1 MILEQRLSKGTCR
14 AIDRGSKESPNGLSA
29 DSSRH
34 DLQQTG
40 KVQNH
45 NTMFRADSRERKK
58 VRSANSHNLLD
69 ENGSSEAHADRVTHA
84 AKSIRNGRG

>member
-14 AIDRGSKESPNGLSA
+14 AIDRGSKESPNELSA

-69 ENGSSEAHADRVTHA
+69 ENGSSEAQADRVTHA
-84 AKSIRNGRG
+84 AKPIRNGRG